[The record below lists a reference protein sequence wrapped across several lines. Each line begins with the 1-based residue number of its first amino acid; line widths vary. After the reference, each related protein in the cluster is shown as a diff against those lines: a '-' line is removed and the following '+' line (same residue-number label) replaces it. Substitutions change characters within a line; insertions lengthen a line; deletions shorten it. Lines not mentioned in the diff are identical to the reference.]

1 MTLRDK
7 VIEYLKT
14 HKKPATTRQIANYY
28 IAAVSSVATVF
39 RELEKDG
46 LATVQTIGGKH
57 YWSYN
62 RVSEIK
68 AKDPVAVSEPVA
80 PPQSSRSPAIVLRQ
94 RPIQNSYPHT
104 RGYDD

>member
-1 MTLRDK
+1 MILRDK
-7 VIEYLKT
+7 VIDYLKT

-46 LATVQTIGGKH
+46 LATVQTIGGKN

-62 RVSEIK
+62 RISEIK
-68 AKDPVAVSEPVA
+68 APDPVAVPEPVA
-80 PPQSSRSPAIVLRQ
+80 PPQPSRPPTIIPRP
-94 RPIQNSYPHT
+94 RPIQNSYPNA